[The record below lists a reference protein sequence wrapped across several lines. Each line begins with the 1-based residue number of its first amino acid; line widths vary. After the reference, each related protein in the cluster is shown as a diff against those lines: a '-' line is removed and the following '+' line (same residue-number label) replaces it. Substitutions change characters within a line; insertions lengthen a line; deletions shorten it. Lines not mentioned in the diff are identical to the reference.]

1 LKQMWRKDPF
11 QTGGFVVQ
19 QSIEERRPSHLQR
32 IVIVVDTSAAMS
44 QWAGYI
50 RAAMRSLPP
59 QFDVKLVFAEAD
71 NPYDSTAIK
80 NLTGYGPEEMATAL
94 RSASFVG
101 GADNAPA
108 LLKAWE
114 LAAEKPG
121 NNAIVWIHNP
131 QLLQL
136 KPVEELRQ
144 RWERRPYGPVLYSVP
159 VITGPDE
166 IEKRLDGIDEVKSV
180 PRMDSLQFDLENLFA
195 QLTGQRATLEFVR
208 SSKKMGPQ
216 LDLTNAYQTSDH
228 LARLWANGEVTR
240 ILTARDQSLNDAATT
255 LAARYQLV
263 TPVSGAVV
271 LETAEQYRAAS
282 LQPVN
287 PGTVPTI

>member
-1 LKQMWRKDPF
+1 MKIRLGITTPLILEDVKRARLLLPHFVDRNVRIPGYVTHSFWLESKTFAYTDSLMPQGSFSGAYVLRGPVRDADLSQPGTSIRLDRRDLKQMWSKDPF

-19 QSIEERRPSHLQR
+19 QSIEERRPSHLRR

-80 NLTGYGPEEMATAL
+80 NLTGYGPEETATAL

-121 NNAIVWIHNP
+121 NNRSEEHTSE
-131 QLLQL
+131 LQS
-136 KPVEELRQ
+136 R
-144 RWERRPYGPVLYSVP
+144 
-159 VITGPDE
+159 
-166 IEKRLDGIDEVKSV
+166 
-180 PRMDSLQFDLENLFA
+180 FDL
-195 QLTGQRATLEFVR
+195 VC
-208 SSKKMGPQ
+208 
-216 LDLTNAYQTSDH
+216 
-228 LARLWANGEVTR
+228 RL
-240 ILTARDQSLNDAATT
+240 L
-255 LAARYQLV
+255 
-263 TPVSGAVV
+263 
-271 LETAEQYRAAS
+271 
-282 LQPVN
+282 
-287 PGTVPTI
+287 